1 MNKFLI
7 VLSIIIALGCGRPE
21 TKVDKSHAYYNI
33 DTVHSDYLISY
44 SDDNEFSYPASCGY
58 KNLHGEIVIPKGKYS
73 HCHTD
78 TFRHFAIVF
87 DEKQTN
93 SEIVAIDRKERI
105 LFDVY
110 MFDNFPDESSEGL
123 FRVKRNGKIGYAN
136 DYGQIVIPC
145 KFQCADTFEDGRAK
159 VAFSCKEF
167 DGDDHKA
174 PESDEWF
181 YIDKSG
187 NRVK

>member
-1 MNKFLI
+1 MDRI
-7 VLSIIIALGCGRPE
+7 LSIFIILIALGCGSPE
-21 TKVDKSHAYYNI
+21 IKLHKLNSYYNVATI
-33 DTVHSDYLISY
+33 YSDYLISY
-44 SDDNEFSYPASCGY
+44 SDNNEFSYGASCGY
-58 KNLHGEIVIPKGKYS
+58 KNLQGKIVIPKGKYS
-73 HCHTD
+73 HCQTD

-110 MFDNFPDESSEGL
+110 MFDTFPDESSEGL
-123 FRVKRNGKIGYAN
+123 FRVKRNGKVGYAN

-145 KFQCADTFEDGRAK
+145 KFQCADPFKGGRAK

-167 DGDDHKA
+167 RADDHKPA
-174 PESDEWF
+174 ESDEWF

-187 NRVK
+187 LKIK